1 MAIFSKILYYGPMVK
16 RSRHRPFTA
25 VTRVRFPDGSPD
37 EKHAFGRA
45 FCFACFSEMTT
56 PGLLGRVKSFRF
68 QHRAKREEMNN
79 FTIARKIILYKRR
92 PFTGRRASDAGG
104 VFSAPLER
112 LAGSMPIQGL
122 RRPPGFAG
130 EPDFAKRQSL
140 VVPWRVK
147 RLSLSVPCEAGWYT
161 IPKRCST

>member
-1 MAIFSKILYYGPMVK
+1 M
-16 RSRHRPFTA
+16 
-25 VTRVRFPDGSPD
+25 
-37 EKHAFGRA
+37 
-45 FCFACFSEMTT
+45 
-56 PGLLGRVKSFRF
+56 
-68 QHRAKREEMNN
+68 QREE
-79 FTIARKIILYKRR
+79 ARLRE
-92 PFTGRRASDAGG
+92 AGQ
-104 VFSAPLER
+104 VMQKTEYSAPLER